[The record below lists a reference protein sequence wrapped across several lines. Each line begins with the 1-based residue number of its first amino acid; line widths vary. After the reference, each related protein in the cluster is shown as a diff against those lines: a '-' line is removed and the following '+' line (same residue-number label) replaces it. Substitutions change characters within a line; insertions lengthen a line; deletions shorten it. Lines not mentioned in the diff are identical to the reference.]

1 MTTLYTGQE
10 RILRKRKRPNTIHT
24 RARPIQRFFGNEKIK
39 EFEIPSIAAD
49 YNDWMNGVDRSDQLR
64 ASQGY
69 KHPYRRGAWQALA
82 WSFLLE
88 IMIGNSYSL
97 QLYGQPAWDKIK
109 VQRKWRELVIDGLIA
124 RFHSRSQSR
133 RRYRSGDEIT
143 PISLHKRVSRGSP
156 SACLA
161 CQGHRL
167 GEIRSQSKRKALL
180 RADGNA
186 RPPPRKPQ
194 SRSGCEQCNV
204 ALCNKGYCWDFYH
217 HLI

>member
-1 MTTLYTGQE
+1 
-10 RILRKRKRPNTIHT
+10 
-24 RARPIQRFFGNEKIK
+24 
-39 EFEIPSIAAD
+39 
-49 YNDWMNGVDRSDQLR
+49 MNGVDRSDQLR

-109 VQRKWRELVIDGLIA
+109 VQRRWRELVINGLIA
-124 RFHSRSQSR
+124 RFHLGSQSR

-161 CQGHRL
+161 CQRQQL
-167 GEIRSQSKRKALL
+167 GEIRSQSKRPPLVSIN
-180 RADGNA
+180 GNV
-186 RPPPRKPQ
+186 RPRPKVPQ

-204 ALCNKGYCWDFYH
+204 ALCNNADCWDFYH
-217 HLI
+217 HIN